1 MNDKTPHSDGK
12 QYIRFWA
19 EYQHSARSESD
30 VNTWRARSALMW
42 IDLMFLCMWPR
53 SSIPPQIKQDKWA
66 TLSLSTTATRVV
78 VIRQI
83 ICSVPQFPMSVNEE
97 EEEAAAGGHECECA
111 QTATLDSRG
120 EEEQEP
126 L

>member
-1 MNDKTPHSDGK
+1 
-12 QYIRFWA
+12 
-19 EYQHSARSESD
+19 
-30 VNTWRARSALMW
+30 
-42 IDLMFLCMWPR
+42 MFLCMWPC

-97 EEEAAAGGHECECA
+97 EEEEAAAGDHECECA

-126 L
+126 FSETKYFIFPNINSSILCTA